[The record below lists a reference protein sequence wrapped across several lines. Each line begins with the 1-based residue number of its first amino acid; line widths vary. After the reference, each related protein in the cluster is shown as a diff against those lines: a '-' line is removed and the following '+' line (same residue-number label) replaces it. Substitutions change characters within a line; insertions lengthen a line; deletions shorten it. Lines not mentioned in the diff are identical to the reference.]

1 MPRVNAPLER
11 ICIVML
17 TAVGDAVHV
26 LPVVT
31 AIKRQHPRAHITWVL
46 QPGPATLVRGH
57 PDVDEIL
64 LFERRKGWRAFRDLR
79 RILKARRFDL
89 VLAMQSYLKAGVIT
103 WFTRAPVKLGFDRA
117 RARDGSWL
125 FTNAA
130 LEPRGERHFQDQ
142 YLEFAEAIGVEVEP
156 LTWNLG
162 PWPAE
167 RAWRDEYAARFDR
180 PTAALVIAT
189 SKPQKDWS
197 PERWAEVCDAL
208 HEEFRVTPVL
218 VGGRSQ
224 RELDAEAVI
233 TARVRHQPVSTLG
246 ASLRELV
253 AIMDVSALVIS
264 PDTGPLHMAVALGRP
279 TISLMG
285 YTNPRRVGPYRRYHD
300 LMVDAYGD
308 DGEDYPITREN
319 RPGRM
324 ERITAEIV
332 IERIR
337 LWRERYARG

>member
-79 RILKARRFDL
+79 RILTARRFDL

-103 WFTRAPVKLGFDRA
+103 WFTRAPVKLGFDPA

-156 LTWNLG
+156 LHWNLG

-167 RAWRDEYAARFDR
+167 RAWRDVYAARFDR

-189 SKPQKDWS
+189 SKPEKDWR

-208 HEEFRVTPVL
+208 HEEFRMTPVL
-218 VGGRSQ
+218 VGGRSP
-224 RELDAEAVI
+224 RELEAEAVI
-233 TARVRHQPVSTLG
+233 MARVRHPPVSTLG

-253 AIMDVSALVIS
+253 SIMDVSALVIS

-308 DGEDYPITREN
+308 EGEDYPITRTN

-324 ERITAEIV
+324 ERITAETV
-332 IERIR
+332 VEKIR
-337 LWRERYARG
+337 LWRERYAGT